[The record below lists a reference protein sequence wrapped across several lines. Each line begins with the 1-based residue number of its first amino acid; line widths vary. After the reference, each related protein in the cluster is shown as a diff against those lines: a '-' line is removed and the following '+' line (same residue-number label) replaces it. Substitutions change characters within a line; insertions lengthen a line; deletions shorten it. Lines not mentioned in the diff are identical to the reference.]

1 MIKIYTA
8 STAFEADQIQ
18 ALLKDHGIPCIIKN
32 DVSNVFTG
40 ASSIGYQDIYINEE
54 DVSVAKELLEEVPII
69 KSEMPTV
76 STRKRLFARVLI
88 IVIIVVG
95 VAVFVLSEIM

>member
-18 ALLKDHGIPCIIKN
+18 ALLKSYDIPCIIKN

-40 ASSIGYQDIYINEE
+40 ASSIGYQDIYVNEE
-54 DVSVAKELLEEVPII
+54 QESVAREVLNAVPII
-69 KSEMPTV
+69 KSDIPEV
-76 STRKRLFARVLI
+76 SSGKRLFARILI
-88 IVIIVVG
+88 IAIIAVG
-95 VAVFVLSEIM
+95 VAVVLLGEIL